1 MVVWWWWCG
10 VPGGRLNAG
19 GSPVWP
25 EDRRNRNG
33 SSMSFSGLV
42 AKRCAPYRL
51 ANGAAKLVSGDYF
64 CLTRPPPELLRP
76 GGLGWWSPQLQTARP
91 LLEETLVQA
100 LPQDTP
106 LPDLPLVGCWHEG
119 FSGCPNWG
127 VTVQALWL
135 VLSVLALGPDGCR
148 SPGCDAP
155 AYTLTARPGD
165 TTGRRWLF
173 LGRRG
178 AAFTTSG
185 AGHWR
190 GAGCTRRLLKFPSQ
204 VLKTGLGTTSAQA
217 RMIGGMFF
225 ETVGIHHWSTKMMCS
240 RGLAHRPGLG

>member
-1 MVVWWWWCG
+1 MRWWWVVLGCGGVWCGVVLRCAGVLACCCGGVLSVCCGLVARCGVVWCGVVWCGRVWCGLVWSGLVWSGLVRWFGGLVVWWCGGVVVWWWWCG

-33 SSMSFSGLV
+33 SSMPFSGLV

-51 ANGAAKLVSGDYF
+51 ANGAARPVSGDYF

-148 SPGCDAP
+148 SPGCNAP
-155 AYTLTARPGD
+155 AYTLTAR
-165 TTGRRWLF
+165 L
-173 LGRRG
+173 
-178 AAFTTSG
+178 
-185 AGHWR
+185 
-190 GAGCTRRLLKFPSQ
+190 
-204 VLKTGLGTTSAQA
+204 
-217 RMIGGMFF
+217 
-225 ETVGIHHWSTKMMCS
+225 
-240 RGLAHRPGLG
+240 